1 MKKLLKTTAL
11 ISAIAMFSGAVAAE
25 RQYLNIGTAGIGG
38 GYYPTGGFICNL
50 VNKSRKKNGHNI
62 RCTVESTGG
71 SVANLRSIQSGELD
85 VGIAQADWQYH
96 SKNGTSKFEKDGKNE
111 KLRFLFSLHMDV
123 AQLVAKKSI
132 GAKSFKDLKGK
143 VFNIGNVGSG
153 QEASFR
159 FALNQY
165 GLKPSEFF
173 SKATQLTSKEQ
184 SSALCDGK
192 IDGFFYTA
200 GIGASTITE
209 AANSCDISIL
219 NWEDDTIKKMISEYP
234 YYGTAIIP
242 ANSYKGQT
250 EKVTT
255 WGMPATIVAS
265 ADTDEEVV
273 YQLVKAIFDNFE
285 DLKKQSSM
293 YVGLTREG
301 SVKNGQSAP
310 YHPGALRYFK
320 EVGLIK

>member
-1 MKKLLKTTAL
+1 MKKMIKTAVL
-11 ISAIAMFSGAVAAE
+11 VSAMATLSGAVAAE

-96 SKNGTSKFEKDGKNE
+96 SMNGTSKFEKDGANKD
-111 KLRFLFSLHMDV
+111 LRFLFSLHMDV
-123 AQLVAKKSI
+123 SQLVAKQSI
-132 GAKSFKDLKGK
+132 HAKSFKDLKGK
-143 VFNIGNVGSG
+143 VVNIGNVGSG
-153 QEASFR
+153 QEASFK
-159 FALNQY
+159 FALGQY
-165 GLKPSEFF
+165 GLTPDEFF

-192 IDGFFYTA
+192 IDAFFYTT
-200 GIGASTITE
+200 GIGSSTITE
-209 AANSCDISIL
+209 AANSCDVSIL
-219 NWEDDTIKKMISEYP
+219 NWDDDVIKKMIKDYP
-234 YYGTAIIP
+234 YYGIAVIP

-265 ADTDEEVV
+265 ADTDDEVV
-273 YQLVKAIFDNFE
+273 YQLVKSVFDNFE

-293 YVGLTREG
+293 YIGLTREG